1 MDERR
6 SGPADPDLVEGAT
19 HAGVAHLVV
28 DHELGDGV
36 GRQAPRAGP
45 VRGDV
50 PGFGELAG
58 RGVGVGRQPRPEL
71 GAGAV
76 LFSGQD
82 EVHGQQRRLR
92 PMSDWN
98 FADVWEAVAET
109 VPDGLCAIHGDRR
122 VTWADT
128 ERRANGVAAFLVGLG
143 VERQDKVAHYLYNG
157 PEYMESTFAILK
169 VGLVPVN
176 TNYRYTDDEL
186 VYLWDNADAV
196 AVIFHGTFSARIAGL
211 RATGAA
217 ACGPGCGST
226 TAATRARRGPPPT
239 RTPRP
244 PPPGASRHRGAA
256 AATTSTFC
264 TRGGRPACPRA

>member
-1 MDERR
+1 
-6 SGPADPDLVEGAT
+6 
-19 HAGVAHLVV
+19 
-28 DHELGDGV
+28 
-36 GRQAPRAGP
+36 
-45 VRGDV
+45 
-50 PGFGELAG
+50 
-58 RGVGVGRQPRPEL
+58 
-71 GAGAV
+71 
-76 LFSGQD
+76 
-82 EVHGQQRRLR
+82 
-92 PMSDWN
+92 MSAWN

-196 AVIFHGTFSARIAGL
+196 AVIFHGTFSARDRRAPGEGAARAGL
-211 RATGAA
+211 AVGRRRQRLVPGVGHPLRGR
-217 ACGPGCGST
+217 CGHRH
-226 TAATRARRGPPPT
+226 RARRGTLGPQ
-239 RTPRP
+239 R
-244 PPPGASRHRGAA
+244 
-256 AATTSTFC
+256 
-264 TRGGRPACPRA
+264 